1 MNSQDIKKS
10 LRTAGFPRSGNT
22 FLNFVL
28 KTLYF
33 PTEEINNTRH
43 EANMFDRHS
52 KLIVPIRNPIDCI
65 ASWNNYIPLFGIEGM
80 LIERNLEQDIKFFLR
95 FYNKVLSVG
104 KNAVVMDFDRFTT
117 SVDYIKDTVKENFGY
132 ETDVSLSIEDAKSK
146 MATENENFID
156 NLPRNNQEE
165 LNSIKEKLQD
175 IPGFD
180 KCLELYAQLKG

>member
-104 KNAVVMDFDRFTT
+104 NNAVVMDFDRFTT

-132 ETDVSLSIEDAKSK
+132 ETDVLLDIENAKTQ
-146 MATENENFID
+146 MAAENPDFVD
-156 NLPRNNQEE
+156 NLPRDNKVE
-165 LNSIKEKLQD
+165 LDAVKEKLQH
-175 IPGFD
+175 IPEFTQ
-180 KCLELYAQLKG
+180 CVELYEKLK